1 MLFKILSASMGGTV
15 HAPINPNLSS
25 LLSNRFV
32 QIRKI
37 QTKSHPVC
45 SKVIVYKSCGEILT
59 QCATC
64 TFGPTRKTQKIESFW
79 SKKFMNPRQP
89 NWPKL
94 VYDRNHYFGLGPI
107 PKPKPKL
114 ADTFGRDRNRYR
126 NHISKRKS
134 GYQSIVQGNFF
145 HHKRAPNTKFAATY

>member
-1 MLFKILSASMGGTV
+1 MLSKILSASMGGTV

-45 SKVIVYKSCGEILT
+45 SNVIVYKSCGDISLS

-64 TFGPTRKTQKIESFW
+64 TFGPTWKTQKIESLW
-79 SKKFMNPRQP
+79 SKKFMNPRLP

-94 VYDRNHYFGLGPI
+94 VYNRNHYFGLGPI

-114 ADTFGRDRNRYR
+114 ADTFGRYRNWYR
-126 NHISKRKS
+126 NHISKGKS
-134 GYQSIVQGNFF
+134 SYQ
-145 HHKRAPNTKFAATY
+145 